1 MFPAKPPSFPANY
14 FSGGAGEINIS
25 AANGSGTVE
34 IKITDHGVGVPEG
47 ALEKLFDPFYRV
59 ETHRSRESG
68 GTGLGLAI
76 VKTCIEACQGKVTA
90 ENLEPKGFQVKI
102 LLKN

>member
-1 MFPAKPPSFPANY
+1 L
-14 FSGGAGEINIS
+14 
-25 AANGSGTVE
+25 VE
-34 IKITDHGVGVPEG
+34 IKIADSGSGVPAN

-59 ETHRSRESG
+59 ESHRSRETG

-76 VKTCIEACQGKVTA
+76 VKTCIEACQGKVSA
-90 ENLEPKGFQVKI
+90 ENLAPNGFEVTI